1 MKKLKQVKKTK
12 KVDEV
17 KKEVNK
23 DVKEMLEGYN
33 FKQNDIPVEQQ
44 KKYPGYVSTFTVKVK
59 SGDSEQVHLLICSV
73 FEDAYRFSVMDEVG
87 IIRLV
92 SFRNDTPADVLEK
105 YIRQVA
111 TVLEI

>member
-1 MKKLKQVKKTK
+1 MKKLK
-12 KVDEV
+12 KVEEV

-23 DVKEMLEGYN
+23 DVREMLEGHN

-44 KKYPGYVSTFTVKVK
+44 KKYPGYVATFTVKIK
-59 SGDSEQVHLLICSV
+59 SDGSEQSHILICSV

-92 SFRNDTPADVLEK
+92 SFRDDTPASVLEK